1 MDRLI
6 VQARERHQGLSEEKK
21 NKRRQYGREQYKNP
35 SEDEKERLVEYRKT
49 IKNAEKGW
57 LIFANIKNSRVVF
70 NKYLKW
76 SALNFLW
83 KYKKYFVWKIVF
95 SVIIRRIHFSLLGI
109 YIHINFLCNNFIF
122 HIYDMIIKL
131 TIIQLIKLNQVF

>member
-49 IKNAEKGW
+49 IKNAEKG
-57 LIFANIKNSRVVF
+57 
-70 NKYLKW
+70 
-76 SALNFLW
+76 
-83 KYKKYFVWKIVF
+83 
-95 SVIIRRIHFSLLGI
+95 
-109 YIHINFLCNNFIF
+109 
-122 HIYDMIIKL
+122 
-131 TIIQLIKLNQVF
+131 